1 MPMREPKPKPLSPMQ
16 QKKLDKM
23 MAVAR
28 GTKVDPMDY
37 MRSKPKRKKGSMDND
52 LRQMGPRKPPAKT
65 MPKRIGGAVIEKPA
79 KRVKPMPKRIGKPAS
94 KRIGKVMVPKAK
106 KMGY

>member
-1 MPMREPKPKPLSPMQ
+1 MAKSPPYPPKAMGTKKPLR
-16 QKKLDKM
+16 QK
-23 MAVAR
+23 R
-28 GTKVDPMDY
+28 IG
-37 MRSKPKRKKGSMDND
+37 D
-52 LRQMGPRKPPAKT
+52 LREMGPRKPPAKT

-94 KRIGKVMVPKAK
+94 KRIGKAVVPKAK